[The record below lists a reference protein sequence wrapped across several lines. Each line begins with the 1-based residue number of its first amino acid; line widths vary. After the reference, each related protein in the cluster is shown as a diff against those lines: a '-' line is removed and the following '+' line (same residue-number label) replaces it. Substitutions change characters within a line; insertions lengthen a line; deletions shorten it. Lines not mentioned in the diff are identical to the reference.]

1 MDNVNQHT
9 DLFIYVKRES
19 IFYMKTVA
27 VVLAAGSGSRMK
39 SQTKKQFI
47 SILDKPLIY
56 YSISAFERSFI
67 DEIVIVTGE
76 DDIEYVKNE
85 IVKKYDFK
93 KVTAVTAGGRERYHS
108 VMNGINAVNGC
119 DYIFIH
125 DGARPM
131 LDEAILDR
139 ALNKVISTG
148 AAVVGM
154 PAKDTVKIADENEMV
169 DITPN
174 RNSVWTIQTPQV
186 FEFELIKKAYSDVI
200 SREEELKAD
209 GINITDDSMVLEVST
224 SHKVALVEGSY
235 ENIKVTTPEDIILAE
250 TFLKNRNSYVNQE
263 CGKV

>member
-1 MDNVNQHT
+1 
-9 DLFIYVKRES
+9 
-19 IFYMKTVA
+19 MKTVA

-56 YSISAFERSFI
+56 YSLNAFERSFI

-131 LDEAILDR
+131 LDTAILNRALKEVIRAEAI
-139 ALNKVISTG
+139 
-148 AAVVGM
+148 VVGM
-154 PAKDTVKIADENEMV
+154 PSKDTVKIADENGMV

-186 FEFELIKKAYSDVI
+186 FKYNLIKMAYSNVI
-200 SREEELKAD
+200 SREAELIAN
-209 GINITDDSMVLEVST
+209 GINITDDSMVLEIAT
-224 SHKVALVEGSY
+224 DHKVALVEGSY
-235 ENIKVTTPEDIILAE
+235 ENIKVTTPEDIVLAE
-250 TFLKNRNSYVNQE
+250 TFLKGRMSE
-263 CGKV
+263 